1 MNDNIFAILGVRTI
15 KIFSRPQVLYVP
27 PITQIS
33 TSLIEGTS
41 KTSRKKW
48 VSKKE
53 KAAAA
58 AAAILA
64 GNDLKPTITD
74 EIASVNTSEK
84 KFNEFTPSGKLN
96 IFQGNSRKR
105 LIKYPT
111 ILRMLSNDK
120 ILIGFDDG
128 SVQVMYSP
136 VLLDPSTLSSNKSI
150 IPAAAALQ
158 ISLGDV
164 RRSDNDSQQQQKN
177 LSVHTT
183 EPAEGTLAAVLCEFQ
198 AHYVADLPE
207 RPTTAGT
214 DRAASDADGL
224 VTGSAADD
232 LSEPDLTTAEKP
244 MKVSTLGVR
253 SALAC
258 PWGNCNGGPG
268 LGYQLEILTVGS
280 DRRIAHW
287 GIRYKPGQCDVV
299 LVPHYSSTTRATTA
313 QGKPQMLTDEDDE
326 PLVYMDSLHEGSC
339 YSRPDTRDPS
349 AVPMESDLLGVSSYC
364 SCILSLQ
371 YHTHYSGHMLHM
383 VPSRYHIVLIYDS
396 LGFF

>member
-1 MNDNIFAILGVRTI
+1 MNDNIFAVLGVRTI

-177 LSVHTT
+177 LSVHT
-183 EPAEGTLAAVLCEFQ
+183 
-198 AHYVADLPE
+198 
-207 RPTTAGT
+207 R
-214 DRAASDADGL
+214 
-224 VTGSAADD
+224 
-232 LSEPDLTTAEKP
+232 
-244 MKVSTLGVR
+244 
-253 SALAC
+253 
-258 PWGNCNGGPG
+258 
-268 LGYQLEILTVGS
+268 
-280 DRRIAHW
+280 
-287 GIRYKPGQCDVV
+287 
-299 LVPHYSSTTRATTA
+299 
-313 QGKPQMLTDEDDE
+313 
-326 PLVYMDSLHEGSC
+326 
-339 YSRPDTRDPS
+339 
-349 AVPMESDLLGVSSYC
+349 
-364 SCILSLQ
+364 
-371 YHTHYSGHMLHM
+371 
-383 VPSRYHIVLIYDS
+383 
-396 LGFF
+396 